1 MNSILIRLQ
10 KNSFYILIPVVLF
23 FAYSF
28 AYLIRSILVAV
39 LNPTQ
44 KVAIQN
50 TRSVGLQTQSEIPK
64 AVNIYED
71 MVEGNLI
78 RGKKVVDL
86 PVDPNAAAGAAP
98 VLSEEVPGADEA
110 IVTGTLS
117 GHPSFARATF
127 KEKDKE
133 EADEFRIGEKIVG
146 YKLKAIADHYV
157 VIAKSGLNLKVE
169 IGQSIKDAKAV
180 YEEMMKAKPN
190 AAIAENNGPLV
201 AAERKLQNISRTD
214 FEKYL
219 KNPADL
225 YKDARFGPNLV
236 NGKIDGYKVYQVA
249 VSHIFYQL
257 GARNG
262 DVVKRVNGMPL
273 NDTEKMLEI
282 WAAIKNSQKVTVDL
296 ERKEKIITYEFLI
309 RN

>member
-1 MNSILIRLQ
+1 MRLQ

-23 FAYSF
+23 CAYSV
-28 AYLIRSILVAV
+28 AYLIRSVLVAF
-39 LNPTQ
+39 LNPAQ
-44 KVAIQN
+44 KMTVQM
-50 TRSVGLQTQSEIPK
+50 TRSVGMQTQSEISK

-78 RGKKVVDL
+78 RGRKVVDL
-86 PVDPNAAAGAAP
+86 PTDPNAAAGAAP
-98 VLSEEVPGADEA
+98 VLSEEVPGGDET
-110 IVTGTLS
+110 ILTGALS

-133 EADEFRIGEKIVG
+133 EADEFKLGEKIVG
-146 YKLKAIADHYV
+146 YKLKSIADHYA
-157 VIAKSGLNLKVE
+157 VIAKNGLNLKVE
-169 IGQSIKDAKAV
+169 IGQSIKEAKAV
-180 YEEMMKAKPN
+180 YDEMMKAN
-190 AAIAENNGPLV
+190 SSGAIAEKDLV
-201 AAERKLQNISRTD
+201 AAEKKMLPISRTD
-214 FEKYL
+214 FEKYM

-249 VSHIFYQL
+249 TSHIFYQL

-262 DVVKRVNGMPL
+262 DIVKRVNGMPL

-282 WAAIKNSQKVTVDL
+282 WAAIKNSPKVTVDL

>member
-1 MNSILIRLQ
+1 MRLQ

-23 FAYSF
+23 CSYSV
-28 AYLIRSILVAV
+28 AYLIRSILVAF
-39 LNPTQ
+39 LNPAQ
-44 KVAIQN
+44 KMTLQTN
-50 TRSVGLQTQSEIPK
+50 RSVGMQTQSEIPK

-86 PVDPNAAAGAAP
+86 PVDPNAAGGPAP
-98 VLSEEVPGADEA
+98 VLSEELPGADET
-110 IVTGTLS
+110 VLTGALS

-133 EADEFRIGEKIVG
+133 EADEFKLGEKIVG
-146 YKLKAIADHYV
+146 YKLKSIADHYAIIV
-157 VIAKSGLNLKVE
+157 KNGLTLKIE
-169 IGQSIKDAKAV
+169 IGQTIKEAKAV
-180 YEEMMKAKPN
+180 YDEMMKNSNK
-190 AAIAENNGPLV
+190 AISESGPDLVSAEKKMLP
-201 AAERKLQNISRTD
+201 ISRTD
-214 FEKYL
+214 FEKYM

-249 VSHIFYQL
+249 VTHIFYQL
-257 GARNG
+257 GARSG
-262 DVVKRVNGMPL
+262 DIVKRVNGMPL

-282 WAAIKNSQKVTVDL
+282 WAAIKNSPKVTVDL

>member
-1 MNSILIRLQ
+1 MRLQ
-10 KNSFYILIPVVLF
+10 KNSFYILIPVVLIC
-23 FAYSF
+23 AYSV
-28 AYLIRSILVAV
+28 AYLVRSVLVAF
-39 LNPTQ
+39 LNPAQ
-44 KVAIQN
+44 KMTVQM
-50 TRSVGLQTQSEIPK
+50 TRSVGMQAQSEIPK

-78 RGKKVVDL
+78 RGRKVVDL
-86 PVDPNAAAGAAP
+86 PVDPNAAAGATP
-98 VLSEEVPGADEA
+98 VLSEEIPGADET
-110 IVTGTLS
+110 ILTGALS

-133 EADEFRIGEKIVG
+133 EADEFKLGEKIVG
-146 YKLKAIADHYV
+146 YKLKSIADHYA
-157 VIAKSGLNLKVE
+157 VIAKNGLNLKVE
-169 IGQSIKDAKAV
+169 IGQTIKEAKAV
-180 YEEMMKAKPN
+180 YDEMMKSSNNKP
-190 AAIAENNGPLV
+190 IDDSGPLV
-201 AAERKLQNISRTD
+201 SAEKKMLPISRTD

-257 GARNG
+257 GARSG
-262 DVVKRVNGMPL
+262 DIVKRVNGMPL

-282 WAAIKNSQKVTVDL
+282 WASVKNSPKVTVDL

>member
-1 MNSILIRLQ
+1 MRLQ

-23 FAYSF
+23 CSYSV
-28 AYLIRSILVAV
+28 AYLIRSILVAF
-39 LNPTQ
+39 LNPAQ
-44 KVAIQN
+44 KMTLQVN
-50 TRSVGLQTQSEIPK
+50 RSVGMQTQSEIPK

-86 PVDPNAAAGAAP
+86 PVDPNAAAGGPAP
-98 VLSEEVPGADEA
+98 VLSEELPGADET
-110 IVTGTLS
+110 VLTGALS

-133 EADEFRIGEKIVG
+133 EADEFKLGEKIVG
-146 YKLKAIADHYV
+146 YKLKSIADHYAIIV
-157 VIAKSGLNLKVE
+157 KNGLTLKIE
-169 IGQSIKDAKAV
+169 IGQTIKEAKAV
-180 YEEMMKAKPN
+180 YDEMMKNSSKP
-190 AAIAENNGPLV
+190 IDDTGPL
-201 AAERKLQNISRTD
+201 ASAEKKMLPISRTD
-214 FEKYL
+214 FEKYM

-249 VSHIFYQL
+249 VTHIFYQL
-257 GARNG
+257 GARSG
-262 DVVKRVNGMPL
+262 DIVKRVNGMPL

-282 WAAIKNSQKVTVDL
+282 WAAIKNSPKVTVDL